1 MGNVLSARTYGG
13 CLALT
18 LAKDTVFYLGGQ
30 RSSNAF
36 ASIDPKTW
44 ELTNLTGPPVFPKFP
59 QCITYDDGENEVMVV
74 VSNGLTQLYFVHVS

>member
-1 MGNVLSARTYGG
+1 MLSARTYGG

-44 ELTNLTGPPVFPKFP
+44 ELTNLTGPPEFPQFP
-59 QCITYDDGENEVMVV
+59 QCRTYLDGENEEVLVA
-74 VSNGLTQLYFVHVS
+74 VSNGETQMYSVHVS